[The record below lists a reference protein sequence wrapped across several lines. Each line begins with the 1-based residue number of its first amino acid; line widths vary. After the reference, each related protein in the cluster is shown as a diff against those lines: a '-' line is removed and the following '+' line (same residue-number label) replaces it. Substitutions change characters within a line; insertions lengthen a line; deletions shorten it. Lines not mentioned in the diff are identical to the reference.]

1 MDLKKII
8 FSLSHKA
15 IKKMYAIYDKKMFT
29 VWSLTA
35 FVHFHMEKERP
46 GHSSKCLFLLSLKY

>member
-15 IKKMYAIYDKKMFT
+15 IKKNYAIYDKNVFT

-35 FVHFHMEKERP
+35 FVHFPMEKERP
-46 GHSSKCLFLLSLKY
+46 GHSSKCLFFIFRI